1 MSNQASSKTEQYTPI
16 TDISGFE
23 EFAKLINGESID
35 KVKVIRSFDVNTLKS
50 SHRNDFAMILI
61 SHVVNGPT
69 GLSNH
74 TTYAGVNGNQP
85 ISVRELFLHENDISR
100 AVWYSLCLEVKRI
113 IMESGYKIDNLPT
126 VIRYGELYPNERFI
140 MQHANDESK
149 FSDESRIKEMK
160 MFEEHFGVNKKRITN

>member
-1 MSNQASSKTEQYTPI
+1 MSNQTSSKAEEYKPI
-16 TDISGFE
+16 TDISGFK
-23 EFAKLINGESID
+23 EFANLINGEAID
-35 KVKVIRSFDVNTLKS
+35 KVKVIRSFDVDKLKES
-50 SHRNDFAMILI
+50 RRDDFTMILI

-69 GLSNH
+69 GLSNR

-85 ISVRELFLHENDISR
+85 ISVRELFKHENDISG

-113 IMESGYKIDNLPT
+113 IMESNYVIDNLPM

-149 FSDESRIKEMK
+149 FSDEMRVKEMK
-160 MFEEHFGVNKKRITN
+160 TFEKHFNVGKKRITN